1 MFRNDAVSDS
11 RSVGVW
17 KQAGIEEVDVAEQ
30 RTTEQVRPG
39 RRRSGEAD
47 RAILLTTLE
56 LLGEVGYAGLTLNE
70 VIARSGVSSATLYR
84 RWPSKAELVTAAIA
98 SLGTRP
104 PRIDTGALAR
114 DLAAY
119 IDYLGAEF
127 AHPAGLAGAWADGAR
142 FDPAM
147 RDVMEETF
155 TAPRR
160 ELLRDILKTAH
171 GRGEIAAIPP
181 IGDCWSY
188 VSGPIHHRMH
198 IRNKPFTRIFSR
210 DTAVMVTAGLVAL
223 AASRAEHQ

>member
-1 MFRNDAVSDS
+1 
-11 RSVGVW
+11 
-17 KQAGIEEVDVAEQ
+17 
-30 RTTEQVRPG
+30 
-39 RRRSGEAD
+39 
-47 RAILLTTLE
+47 
-56 LLGEVGYAGLTLNE
+56 
-70 VIARSGVSSATLYR
+70 
-84 RWPSKAELVTAAIA
+84 
-98 SLGTRP
+98 
-104 PRIDTGALAR
+104 
-114 DLAAY
+114 LAAY